1 VPSIALHD
9 MVHNIGMTG
18 GLTEEV
24 DMRGGLS
31 AEYLAWC
38 KGRTQ
43 SIAQEEHIGKGRD
56 IDKGVLEPIRGVL
69 SYEEKYDLRQEALG
83 WYRTARV
90 AEILHIDPRW
100 MMFVV
105 ECGIIKSAHSY
116 GTGAEAKRVRV
127 RLAEVRE
134 WQATR

>member
-1 VPSIALHD
+1 MA
-9 MVHNIGMTG
+9 G

-24 DMRGGLS
+24 NMRGGVG
-31 AEYLAWC
+31 ADYWRWQE
-38 KGRTQ
+38 GRTQ

-56 IDKGVLEPIRGVL
+56 IDKCVLEPIREPL
-69 SYEEKYDLRQEALG
+69 SYEERYDQRQEALG

-100 MMFVV
+100 MMFAI
-105 ECGIIKSAHSY
+105 ECGMVKSAHSY

-127 RLAEVRE
+127 RLDEVRA